1 MNTFKRLAL
10 AITLALLLAGT
21 AFAEETSSPPC
32 SNDPGEVNGPPC
44 PTNQMLSDDSVD
56 QNVASSSTVETVT
69 IEAAI
74 SAIENLL
81 TIY

>member
-1 MNTFKRLAL
+1 MHTFKRLTL
-10 AITLALLLAGT
+10 AITLAMVLAGAASAQAPT
-21 AFAEETSSPPC
+21 PPPC
-32 SNDPGEVNGPPC
+32 TNDPGEMNGPPC
-44 PTNQMLSDDSVD
+44 AANQMVSDDPVD
-56 QNVASSSTVETVT
+56 QNVAISSTVETVT

>member
-10 AITLALLLAGT
+10 AITLAMVLAGT
-21 AFAEETSSPPC
+21 AFAQAPTPPC
-32 SNDPGEVNGPPC
+32 TNDPGEMSGPPC
-44 PTNQMLSDDSVD
+44 PANQMVSDDPVD
-56 QNVASSSTVETVT
+56 QNVASSNTVETVT

>member
-1 MNTFKRLAL
+1 MNILRRLAL
-10 AITLALLLAGT
+10 AITLAMVLAGT
-21 AFAEETSSPPC
+21 AFAQNPAPPC
-32 SNDPGEVNGPPC
+32 TNDPGEINTPPC
-44 PTNQMLSDDSVD
+44 SANQLVSDDPVD